1 MVKGV
6 GNYIIGMSLRSYKSY
21 ENDKEK
27 VGTIKYNYI
36 LDKLRSIIRTDLSF
50 IEAHMRDVDL
60 QKLTE
65 DEVLLDS
72 MLFRMIQISENAK
85 RL

>member
-60 QKLTE
+60 QKL
-65 DEVLLDS
+65 
-72 MLFRMIQISENAK
+72 N
-85 RL
+85 